1 MGSPQGTARCILC
14 QRMLAASKMRPRVS
28 VRTGISELIAHDDPA
43 DYRGIYVARLLE
55 RERGELRNL
64 EKQVVESLQT
74 GQILLQ
80 KLLDD
85 NGVLACFVDRVAA
98 FGSSWTFILLNLA
111 RSSLAAL
118 QASVIRMSQQRQETK
133 DRAGNDYRVTP
144 KAALEIHRLHEKI
157 HHHLAQ
163 QWDRLA
169 EMQPIQIE
177 ILQERANENR

>member
-1 MGSPQGTARCILC
+1 MRSPQGTARCILC
-14 QRMLAASKMRPRVS
+14 QRMLAASKMLPRVS
-28 VRTGISELIAHDDPA
+28 VRPGISELIAHDDPA
-43 DYRGIYVARLLE
+43 DYRCIYVARLLE
-55 RERGELRNL
+55 RECNELSDL

-74 GQILLQ
+74 GQILLK

-85 NGVLACFVDRVAA
+85 DRVLACFVDRAADRVAA
-98 FGSSWTFILLNLA
+98 FGGSWTFILLNLA
-111 RSSLAAL
+111 RSSLA
-118 QASVIRMSQQRQETK
+118 
-133 DRAGNDYRVTP
+133 
-144 KAALEIHRLHEKI
+144 AALEIHRLHEKI